1 MAVNSASSISPSGF
15 DPLAQPFRLL
25 GIDPGATALEIEA
38 ALARARETGI
48 APETSLAEAYASLL
62 DPIRRLPNELSYPL
76 GSTPDR
82 VDLFYAELPADASD
96 EDILQTSAQFA
107 PISRANFIARYAARR
122 GASSEL
128 LLALMDAHNSIDVME
143 IYQALQALRHRAGW
157 PPPSLASVRD
167 GLNDLLNAHCVA
179 VIEAY
184 DPVESAAEP
193 LLECTHQILATREWP
208 LIQTHSLL
216 LAAYRRAVGEM
227 RSKAEQQVDDAC
239 QSLEQ
244 RPDDPSSIEE
254 LADALHRWAFLCEPL
269 LVQDAREGFS
279 DPEMN
284 VVPDRIFGL
293 LGHLSNQHHY
303 LRAQQVLDHALDA
316 FGSIPDTA
324 ARLAEVG
331 EILRDMQRAAS
342 KSIEPDRDLPGLD
355 LPSLDLQ
362 DRDLTVPAGS
372 RGFRHTK
379 KGVLAAAALLVM
391 LGLLVAYWALD
402 LGAAFS
408 VASAPNP
415 PQPKTE
421 PEPELLPPVG
431 KGQRFPREYIRYC
444 HFQQERLR
452 VVKQQIRGPEDIRA
466 YNTLANDYN
475 SRCSDFFYQDEDL
488 RLVKEEVIAK
498 RKLLEADAERIL
510 STWPWHKSAGGAPA
524 ASSR

>member
-1 MAVNSASSISPSGF
+1 MAIDSASSISPSGF
-15 DPLAQPFRLL
+15 DPFAQPFRLL
-25 GIDPGATALEIEA
+25 GINPGATASEIEA
-38 ALARARETGI
+38 ALARARETPI
-48 APETSLAEAYASLL
+48 VPETSLAEACANLL
-62 DPIRRLPNELSYPL
+62 DPVRRLPNELSYPL

-96 EDILQTSAQFA
+96 EDILQTSARFA

-143 IYQALQALRHRAGW
+143 IYQALQALRHRAGR
-157 PPPSLASVRD
+157 PLPSLASVRD

-184 DPVESAAEP
+184 DPVEGAAEP
-193 LLECTHQILATREWP
+193 LLESTRQILATREWP

-216 LAAYRRAVGEM
+216 SAAYRRAIGEM
-227 RSKAEQQVDDAC
+227 RSKAEQQVEDAC
-239 QSLEQ
+239 QSLKQ
-244 RPDDPSSIEE
+244 RPDDPSSIEG

-269 LVQDAREGFS
+269 LVLDAQDGFS

-284 VVPDRIFGL
+284 VAPDRIFGL
-293 LGHLSNQHHY
+293 LGDLSNQHHY

-342 KSIEPDRDLPGLD
+342 KGIE
-355 LPSLDLQ
+355 S
-362 DRDLTVPAGS
+362 DRDLTVPEGS
-372 RGFRHTK
+372 RGFRHAR
-379 KGVLAAAALLVM
+379 KGMLAAAALLAM
-391 LGLLVAYWALD
+391 LGLLVAYWTLD
-402 LGAAFS
+402 LEATSS

-415 PQPKTE
+415 PEPKT
-421 PEPELLPPVG
+421 EPELLPPVG
-431 KGQRFPREYIRYC
+431 KGQRFSREYVRYC
-444 HFQQERLR
+444 HFQEERLR
-452 VVKQQIRGPEDIRA
+452 VVKQQVRGSEDIRA
-466 YNTLANDYN
+466 YNALANDYN

-510 STWPWHKSAGGAPA
+510 STWPWHKSAGGTSP

>member
-1 MAVNSASSISPSGF
+1 MAINSANKTSPSGS

-25 GIDPGATALEIEA
+25 GIDPGATAMEIEA
-38 ALARARETGI
+38 AFARARETRI
-48 APETSLAEAYASLL
+48 APEANLAEAYANLL
-62 DPIRRLPNELSYPL
+62 DPARRLPSELSYPL

-82 VDLFYAELPADASD
+82 VDLFYAELPADAFD
-96 EDILQTSAQFA
+96 EDILQTSARFA
-107 PISRANFIARYAARR
+107 PISKANFIARYAARR

-128 LLALMDAHNSIDVME
+128 LLALVGAHNSIDVME

-193 LLECTHQILATREWP
+193 LLESTRQILATRDRP

-216 LAAYRRAVGEM
+216 LAAYRRAVEEM
-227 RSKAEQQVDDAC
+227 RSKADQQVDDAC

-244 RPDDPSSIEE
+244 RPDDPSSIEG

-269 LVQDAREGFS
+269 LVLDAQEGFS

-284 VVPDRIFGL
+284 AAPDRIFGL

-331 EILRDMQRAAS
+331 EILRDMQRAVS
-342 KSIEPDRDLPGLD
+342 KNIDPN
-355 LPSLDLQ
+355 
-362 DRDLTVPAGS
+362 RDLTVPAESSGS
-372 RGFRHTK
+372 GFRHIK
-379 KGVLAAAALLVM
+379 KAMLAAAALLAM
-391 LGLLVAYWALD
+391 LGLLVAYRTLD
-402 LGAAFS
+402 LGAASS

-415 PQPKTE
+415 PEPKTE
-421 PEPELLPPVG
+421 PELRPPEG
-431 KGQRFPREYIRYC
+431 KGQRFSREYVRYC
-444 HFQQERLR
+444 HFQEERLR
-452 VVKQQIRGPEDIRA
+452 VVKQQVRGSEDIRA
-466 YNTLANDYN
+466 YNALANDYN

-510 STWPWHKSAGGAPA
+510 STWPWHKSAGGTSP

>member
-1 MAVNSASSISPSGF
+1 MAIDSASSISPSEF
-15 DPLAQPFRLL
+15 DPFAQPFRLL
-25 GIDPGATALEIEA
+25 GIDPGATASEIEA
-38 ALARARETGI
+38 ALARARETRI
-48 APETSLAEAYASLL
+48 VPETSLAKAHANLL
-62 DPIRRLPNELSYPL
+62 DPVRRLPNELSYPL

-82 VDLFYAELPADASD
+82 VDLFYGELPADASD
-96 EDILQTSAQFA
+96 EDILQTSARFA

-143 IYQALQALRHRAGW
+143 IYQTLQALRHRAGR
-157 PPPSLASVRD
+157 PLPSLASVRD

-193 LLECTHQILATREWP
+193 LLESTRQIFATREWP

-216 LAAYRRAVGEM
+216 LAAYRRAIGEM
-227 RSKAEQQVDDAC
+227 RSKAEQQVEDAC

-244 RPDDPSSIEE
+244 QPDDPSSIEA

-269 LVQDAREGFS
+269 LLLAQEGFS

-284 VVPDRIFGL
+284 VAPDRIFGL
-293 LGHLSNQHHY
+293 LGDLSNQHHY

-324 ARLAEVG
+324 ARLTEVG

-342 KSIEPDRDLPGLD
+342 KGIEPDRDL
-355 LPSLDLQ
+355 
-362 DRDLTVPAGS
+362 TVPEGS
-372 RGFRHTK
+372 RGFRHLR
-379 KGVLAAAALLVM
+379 KGMLAAAALLAM
-391 LGLLVAYWALD
+391 LGLLVAYWTLD
-402 LGAAFS
+402 LEATSS
-408 VASAPNP
+408 VASAPNS
-415 PQPKTE
+415 PQPKT
-421 PEPELLPPVG
+421 EPELLPPVG
-431 KGQRFPREYIRYC
+431 KGQRLSREYVRYC
-444 HFQQERLR
+444 HFQEERLR
-452 VVKQQIRGPEDIRA
+452 VVKQQVRGPEDIRA
-466 YNTLANDYN
+466 YNALANDYN

-488 RLVKEEVIAK
+488 RLVKEEVEAK

-524 ASSR
+524 ASPR